1 MDEKA
6 VDVTDLD
13 LVYREIDKLYARLA
27 RGCGLSDCAYWILYA
42 IEAEG
47 ERATQRDL
55 ARHISHPKQTV
66 NSVTRTLVE
75 KGLVELVPVEGDRR
89 SKELRLT
96 PAGRAFAAE
105 RIVPAMEV
113 ERRAFE
119 SLEPDERREF
129 IRLASKYAAA
139 VLNGMGE
146 SL

>member
-27 RGCGLSDCAYWILYA
+27 RGCGLSDCAYWIRYA

-47 ERATQRDL
+47 ERATQRDI

-66 NSVTRTLVE
+66 NSATRTLVE

>member
-1 MDEKA
+1 MNFA
-6 VDVTDLD
+6 
-13 LVYREIDKLYARLA
+13 
-27 RGCGLSDCAYWILYA
+27 
-42 IEAEG
+42 
-47 ERATQRDL
+47 
-55 ARHISHPKQTV
+55 
-66 NSVTRTLVE
+66 TRTLVE

>member
-47 ERATQRDL
+47 ERATQRDI

-66 NSVTRTLVE
+66 NFATRTLVE

>member
-47 ERATQRDL
+47 ERATQRDI

-66 NSVTRTLVE
+66 NSATRTLVE
-75 KGLVELVPVEGDRR
+75 KGLVELVPVEGARR